1 MLILGSV
8 FGILAFVLPYAIG
21 NFFTD
26 FPPPIPIFILVPLIC
41 ILIMAFLQFG
51 ASVFIQQRDCEKT
64 NYAQAFKHSIK
75 MAFYTLIGYC
85 ALYIPTIGTILK
97 KPFLDIYQNNLLK
110 GNMFA
115 HGFFMSIAVIM
126 AFVIIYFSFIKEG
139 CILSDEEKL
148 NRYNK
153 VFRDLE

>member
-1 MLILGSV
+1 MLILGSL
-8 FGILAFVLPYAIG
+8 FGILAFILPYIIG

-26 FPPPIPIFILVPLIC
+26 FPPPIPIFILVPLLC
-41 ILIMAFLQFG
+41 IIIMSFLQFG
-51 ASVFIQQRDCEKT
+51 ASVFIQQRDCEQT
-64 NYAQAFKHSIK
+64 NSRQAFKHAFR

-85 ALYIPTIGTILK
+85 ALYIPTIGKILK

-126 AFVIIYFSFIKEG
+126 AFVIIYFSFITEG
-139 CILSDEEKL
+139 CILSDDDKL
-148 NRYNK
+148 KRYNK
-153 VFRDLE
+153 AFQDLE